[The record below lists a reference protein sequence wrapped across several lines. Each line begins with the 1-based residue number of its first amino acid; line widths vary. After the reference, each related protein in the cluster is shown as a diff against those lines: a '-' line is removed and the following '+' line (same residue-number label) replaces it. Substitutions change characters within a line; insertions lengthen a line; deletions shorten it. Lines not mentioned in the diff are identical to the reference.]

1 MVIYV
6 RLRKLKNEKEILG
19 SSKYIIESPKE
30 YCGKWKDV
38 FENDNPIHIEVGMGK
53 GKFILENAIKYPNVN
68 FIGIEKFDS
77 AIVRAIK
84 KIEDYNLPNL
94 KLIRMDAEE
103 VNEVFDKEIECMYLN
118 FSDPWPKERH
128 EKRRLTHSNFLKRF
142 DDIFK
147 NDKIIIQKTDNRK
160 LFEYSLTSLV
170 NYGYKIEKISLD
182 LHKDE
187 EDIITTEYEEK
198 FMKIGPIYKGIYRK

>member
-6 RLRKLKNEKEILG
+6 RLRKLKNEKELIS
-19 SSKYIIESPKE
+19 SSKYIIESPKD
-30 YCGKWKDV
+30 YCSKWKSV
-38 FENDNPIHIEVGMGK
+38 FKNDNPIHLEVGMGK
-53 GKFILENAIKYPNVN
+53 GKFILENAIKYPNIN

-94 KLIRMDAEE
+94 KIIRMDAEE
-103 VNEVFDKEIECMYLN
+103 INEVFKKEVECMYLN

-128 EKRRLTHSNFLKRF
+128 EKRRLTHSNFLKKF
-142 DDIFK
+142 DDIFQSNK
-147 NDKIIIQKTDNRK
+147 LIIQKTDNRK
-160 LFEYSLTSLV
+160 LFEYSVSSLS
-170 NYGYKIEKISLD
+170 NYGYKIESISCD

-187 EDIITTEYEEK
+187 NDVITTEYEEK
-198 FMKIGPIYKGIYRK
+198 FIPLGPIYMAIYRK

>member
-1 MVIYV
+1 M
-6 RLRKLKNEKEILG
+6 RLRKLKNEKELL
-19 SSKYIIESPKE
+19 SKSKYIIASPKE
-30 YCGKWKDV
+30 YCGKWNSV
-38 FENDNPIHIEVGMGK
+38 FDNDNPIHVEVGMGK
-53 GKFILENAIKYPNVN
+53 GNFILNNAIKYPDIN

-103 VNEVFDKEIECMYLN
+103 INEVFSKEIDTMYLN
-118 FSDPWPKERH
+118 FSDPWPKDRH

-160 LFEYSLTSLV
+160 LFEYSVSSLV

-187 EDIITTEYEEK
+187 NDVITTEYEEK
-198 FMKIGPIYKGIYRK
+198 FMNIGPIYMAIYRK

>member
-1 MVIYV
+1 M
-6 RLRKLKNEKEILG
+6 RLRKLKNEKELL
-19 SSKYIIESPKE
+19 SKSKYIIENPKD
-30 YCGKWKDV
+30 YCGKWKDL
-38 FENDNPIHIEVGMGK
+38 FFNDNEIHVEVGMGK
-53 GKFILENAIKYPNVN
+53 GNFILNNAIKYPNIN

-103 VNEVFDKEIECMYLN
+103 INEVFSKEIDAMYLN

-128 EKRRLTHSNFLKRF
+128 EKRRLTHSNFLQVF
-142 DDIFK
+142 DNIFK
-147 NDKIIIQKTDNRK
+147 NDKVIIQKTDNRK
-160 LFEYSLTSLV
+160 LFEYSVSSLV

-187 EDIITTEYEEK
+187 SDVITTEYEEK
-198 FMKIGPIYKGIYRK
+198 FMNIGPIYMAIYRK